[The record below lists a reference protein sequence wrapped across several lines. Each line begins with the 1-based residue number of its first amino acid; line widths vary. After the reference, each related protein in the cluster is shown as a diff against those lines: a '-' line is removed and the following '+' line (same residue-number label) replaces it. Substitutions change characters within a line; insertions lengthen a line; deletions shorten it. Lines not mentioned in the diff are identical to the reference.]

1 MKQIQKGF
9 TLIELMIVVA
19 IIGILA
25 AVAIPQYSNYISR
38 TNAAATLSELAVYK
52 TSIGLCAQ
60 ENAGVLTTCTAGANG
75 VPNLAA
81 TSANSNL
88 ASGAAMAIAAA
99 ATTVTI
105 TGTSK
110 AANNAGSKLQYN
122 YANLP
127 AVAGD
132 PHMVWTLAGGGT
144 LCNST
149 RGIKSGVAGCP

>member
-25 AVAIPQYSNYISR
+25 AVAIPQYANYISR

-52 TSIGLCAQ
+52 TSIGICAQ
-60 ENAGVLTTCTAGANG
+60 ENAGVLTTCAANTNG
-75 VPNLAA
+75 IPNVA
-81 TSANSNL
+81 TTGANSNL
-88 ASGAAMAIAAA
+88 ASGAAMAIAPT
-99 ATTVTI
+99 ATVVTI

-110 AANNAGSKLQYN
+110 AANTAGTKLTYS
-122 YANLP
+122 YANTA

-132 PHMVWTLAGGGT
+132 SAMIWVMSGN
-144 LCNST
+144 LCNDT
-149 RGIKSGVAGCP
+149 RGIKAGTAGC

>member
-52 TSIGLCAQ
+52 TSIGVCAQ

-75 VPNLAA
+75 VPNLQA
-81 TSANSNL
+81 TGANSNL
-88 ASGAAMAIAAA
+88 ASGAAMSIVAGAAV
-99 ATTVTI
+99 VTI
-105 TGTSK
+105 AGTSK
-110 AANNAGSKLQYN
+110 AASDAGTKLLYSYANNA
-122 YANLP
+122 A
-127 AVAGD
+127 AAGD
-132 PHMVWTLAGGGT
+132 AQMVWVMTGGI
-144 LCNST
+144 CNST
-149 RGIKSGVAGCP
+149 RGIKPGTAGCV